1 MEEFDVVVVGA
12 GPAGSITAKY
22 AAMGGA
28 SVLLLE
34 KRQEIGSPVRCGE
47 GISRKWLDEVGI
59 KPDKRWIAH
68 EVKGGKVIAP
78 DGTEFRVD
86 EEHAGDE
93 VGAVIERDIF
103 DKALAED
110 AVKAGADLRLKS
122 AVRGLIFDEEGKVS
136 GVKVKSFEG
145 TYEVR
150 AGAVVG
156 ADGFESQVG
165 RWGGIDTTLKPKDIT
180 SAIQYRMVDIDLDPD
195 YAEFYLG
202 TTWAPGGYVWI
213 FPKSETSANVGVGV
227 LLSKIKEPG
236 DAKKHLDK
244 FIENRP
250 GLKKGRIIEI
260 VSGGVPVSAPL
271 DETVKDGLLLVG
283 DAARQTNPLT
293 GGGIANSCIAG
304 KIAGEVLAEATKKG
318 DFSASFLM
326 KYENGWRD
334 RLEEEQY
341 RNWMA
346 KEKLIGL
353 DDDTLNKL
361 IGVLSDAKID
371 ELSVYRI
378 LEEIRKRYP
387 ELVEEIENLL

>member
-34 KRQEIGSPVRCGE
+34 KRPEIGSPVRCGE

-59 KPDKRWIAH
+59 KLDKRWIAH
-68 EVKGGKVIAP
+68 EVKGAKVVSP
-78 DGTEFRVD
+78 DGTEFRID
-86 EEHAGDE
+86 EEHAGSE

-103 DKALAED
+103 DRALAED

-122 AVRGLIFDEEGKVS
+122 GVRGLTFDEEEKVS
-136 GVKVKSFEG
+136 GVKVKSFDG
-145 TYEVR
+145 TYEVK
-150 AGAVVG
+150 AGVVVG

-165 RWGGIDTTLKPKDIT
+165 RWGGIDTTLKPNDIT
-180 SAIQYRMVDIDLDPD
+180 SAIQYRMVDIDIDPD
-195 YAEFYLG
+195 YAEFFLG

-227 LLSKIKEPG
+227 LLSKIKGPG

-250 GLKKGRIIEI
+250 GLKKGKVIEI

-271 DETVKDGLLLVG
+271 DETIKDGLLLVG

-304 KIAGEVLAEATKKG
+304 KIAGEVVAEAASAG

-353 DDDTLNKL
+353 NDDTLNKL
-361 IGVLSDAKID
+361 ITVLSESKID

-387 ELVEEIENLL
+387 ELVEEIEDLL

>member
-28 SVLLLE
+28 TVLMLE
-34 KRQEIGSPVRCGE
+34 KRQEVGSPVRCGE
-47 GISRKWLDEVGI
+47 GIARKWIDEVGI
-59 KPDKRWIAH
+59 RLDKRWIAH
-68 EVKGGKVIAP
+68 EVKGAKLVSP
-78 DGTEFRVD
+78 DGTEFRID
-86 EEHAGDE
+86 EEHAGSE
-93 VGAVIERDIF
+93 VGTIIERDIF

-110 AVKAGADLRLKS
+110 AVKAGAELRLKS
-122 AVRGLIFDEEGKVS
+122 AVRSLTFEESGKVN
-136 GVKVKSFEG
+136 GVKVESLEG
-145 TYEVR
+145 TYEVK

-156 ADGFESQVG
+156 VDGFESQIG
-165 RWGGIDTTLKPKDIT
+165 RWGGINTSIKPNDIT
-180 SAIQYRMVDIDLDPD
+180 SAIQYRMVDIEPDPD
-195 YAEFYLG
+195 YAEFFLG

-213 FPKSETSANVGVGV
+213 FPKSETSANVGVGI
-227 LLSKIKEPG
+227 LLSNVNEPG
-236 DAKKHLDK
+236 DARKYLNK

-250 GLKKGRIIEI
+250 YLKKGKVIEI

-293 GGGIANSCIAG
+293 RGGIANGCIAG
-304 KIAGEVLAEATKKG
+304 KIAGETLSEAVKEG
-318 DFSASFLM
+318 DFSSSFLM
-326 KYENGWRD
+326 RYENGWRE
-334 RLEEEQY
+334 RLEEELY
-341 RNWMA
+341 RDWMA

-353 DDDTLNKL
+353 NDDTLNKM
-361 IGVLSDAKID
+361 ISVLSESDID

-387 ELVEEIENLL
+387 ELVREIEDLL

>member
-1 MEEFDVVVVGA
+1 MEEFDVVVVGV

-28 SVLLLE
+28 SVLMLE

-47 GISRKWLDEVGI
+47 GIARKWLDEVGV
-59 KPDKRWIAH
+59 KLDKRWIAH
-68 EVKGGKVIAP
+68 EVKGAKLVSP
-78 DGTEFRVD
+78 DGTEFRID

-136 GVKVKSFEG
+136 GVKVKSFDG
-145 TYEVR
+145 TYEVK

-180 SAIQYRMVDIDLDPD
+180 SAIQYRMVDIDMDPD
-195 YAEFYLG
+195 YAEFFLG
-202 TTWAPGGYVWI
+202 TTWAPGGYIWI
-213 FPKSETSANVGVGV
+213 FPKSETSANVGVGI

-318 DFSASFLM
+318 DFTASFLM

-346 KEKLIGL
+346 KEKLIDL
-353 DDDTLNKL
+353 NDDTLNKL
-361 IGVLSDAKID
+361 INVLSDAKID

-387 ELVEEIENLL
+387 ELVREIEDLL

>member
-28 SVLLLE
+28 SVLMLE
-34 KRQEIGSPVRCGE
+34 KRQEVGSPVRCGE
-47 GISRKWLDEVGI
+47 GIARKWIDEVGI
-59 KPDKRWIAH
+59 KLDKRWIAH
-68 EVKGGKVIAP
+68 EVKGAKIVSP
-78 DGTEFRVD
+78 DGTEFRID
-86 EEHAGDE
+86 EEYAGSE
-93 VGAVIERDIF
+93 VGTMIERDIF

-110 AVKAGADLRLKS
+110 AVKAGAELRLKS
-122 AVRGLIFDEEGKVS
+122 AVRGLLFDDSGKVS
-136 GVKVKSFEG
+136 GVRVESLEG
-145 TYEVR
+145 TYEVK

-165 RWGGIDTTLKPKDIT
+165 RWGGIDTTIKPNDIT
-180 SAIQYRMVDIDLDPD
+180 SAIQYRMVDIVPDPD
-195 YAEFYLG
+195 YAEFFLG

-213 FPKSETSANVGVGV
+213 FPKSETSANVGVGI
-227 LLSKIKEPG
+227 LLSNVKEPG
-236 DAKKHLDK
+236 DAKKYLDR
-244 FIENRP
+244 FIQNRP

-293 GGGIANSCIAG
+293 GGGIANGCIAG
-304 KIAGEVLAEATKKG
+304 KIAGETLAAAAKEGNFTK
-318 DFSASFLM
+318 SFLM
-326 KYENGWRD
+326 RYENGWRD
-334 RLEEEQY
+334 RLEEELY

-353 DDDTLNKL
+353 DDDTLNKM
-361 IGVLSDAKID
+361 IHVLSESNID

-378 LEEIRKRYP
+378 LEEIKKRYP
-387 ELVEEIENLL
+387 ELVKEIEDLL

>member
-28 SVLLLE
+28 SVLMLE

-47 GISRKWLDEVGI
+47 GIARKWLDEVGV
-59 KPDKRWIAH
+59 KLDKRWIAH
-68 EVKGGKVIAP
+68 EVKGAKLVSP
-78 DGTEFRVD
+78 DGTEFRID

-93 VGAVIERDIF
+93 VGTIIERDIF

-110 AVKAGADLRLKS
+110 AVKAGAELRLKS
-122 AVRGLIFDEEGKVS
+122 AVRGLTVGESGKVN
-136 GVKVKSFEG
+136 GVKVESLEG
-145 TYEVR
+145 IYEVK

-156 ADGFESQVG
+156 ADGFESQIG
-165 RWGGIDTTLKPKDIT
+165 RWGGINTNIKPNDIT
-180 SAIQYRMVDIDLDPD
+180 SAIQYRMVDIEPDPD
-195 YAEFYLG
+195 YAEFFLG

-213 FPKSETSANVGVGV
+213 FPKSETSANVGAGI
-227 LLSKIKEPG
+227 LLSNVKEPG
-236 DAKKHLDK
+236 DARKHLDI
-244 FIENRP
+244 FIQNRQ
-250 GLKKGRIIEI
+250 GLKKGKVIEI

-304 KIAGEVLAEATKKG
+304 KIAGQVLAEATKKR
-318 DFSASFLM
+318 DFSRAFLM
-326 KYENGWRD
+326 RYENGWRD

-353 DDDTLNKL
+353 NDDTLNKM
-361 IGVLSDAKID
+361 ISVLSESDID

-387 ELVEEIENLL
+387 ELVREIEDLL